1 MKLAVALTDA
11 SAAVPGLRTISIVV
25 PQARTLNLIQ
35 SVATGSYAFVGSA
48 EGDAKLTDSVSG
60 TLLAAWADKRLGG
73 VSVKNADVFQ
83 WGDAQNAMNY
93 WANGLD
99 QRLVALGAGN
109 KAGSAAA
116 AN

>member
-48 EGDAKLTDSVSG
+48 EGDAKLTVGQRNITRGLGRQALRRRVGQERGRVSMG
-60 TLLAAWADKRLGG
+60 RRPKRDELLG
-73 VSVKNADVFQ
+73 
-83 WGDAQNAMNY
+83 
-93 WANGLD
+93 
-99 QRLVALGAGN
+99 QRT
-109 KAGSAAA
+109 
-116 AN
+116 